1 MNLLLQGKSVD
12 TMLNFTTLPFS
23 AFLMK
28 LLSTLALIGFF
39 ASSTALAQG
48 LGSRIDNT
56 QEPMNIEAAQLAY
69 DDAKQV
75 GTFTGNVVL
84 TRGTLTLR
92 AHRMV
97 VSQDSEGFQFVTL
110 YAGAGKPATFRERR
124 GASPDSWVEGQASDR
139 IEYNGKTEVV
149 QLFSKGRVTL
159 LEGTRVTDQVEGDF
173 ISYDSRTE
181 FYTVKNATAGAAR
194 PDSGR
199 IRVIIQPRN
208 ENGGE

>member
-1 MNLLLQGKSVD
+1 
-12 TMLNFTTLPFS
+12 MLNFTTHYFS

-28 LLSTLALIGFF
+28 LFSTIVLLGLLATQP
-39 ASSTALAQG
+39 ASAQG
-48 LGSRIDNT
+48 VSSRIDNT
-56 QEPMNIEAAQLAY
+56 QEPMNIEANQLAY
-69 DDAKQV
+69 DDAKQI

-110 YAGAGKPATFRERR
+110 YAGGSKPATFRERR
-124 GASPDSWVEGQASDR
+124 GASPTSWVEGQASDR

-173 ISYDSRTE
+173 ISYDSRAE
-181 FYTVKNATAGAAR
+181 FYTVKNATGGAAR
-194 PDSGR
+194 PDSDR
-199 IRVIIQPRN
+199 IRVTIQPRN
-208 ENGGE
+208 EGGGK

>member
-1 MNLLLQGKSVD
+1 
-12 TMLNFTTLPFS
+12 MLNFTTLPFS

-28 LLSTLALIGFF
+28 PFSRSPVALFLLACF
-39 ASSTALAQG
+39 AAQG
-48 LGSRIDNT
+48 AFAQGVGSRIDNT
-56 QEPMNIEAAQLAY
+56 QEPMNIEANQLAY

-97 VSQDSEGFQFVTL
+97 VSQDSDGFQFVTL
-110 YAGAGKPATFRERR
+110 YAGGGKPATFRERR
-124 GASPDSWVEGQASDR
+124 GATPNSWVEGQAANR
-139 IEYNGKTEVV
+139 IEYSGKSEVV
-149 QLFSKGRVTL
+149 QLFGNSKVTL
-159 LEGTRVTDQVEGDF
+159 LEGARVTDQVEGDY
-173 ISYDSRTE
+173 ISYDSRAE
-181 FYTVKNATAGAAR
+181 FYTVKNAGGAATR

-208 ENGGE
+208 EDGGK